1 MLSKILYIVLSL
13 LFIFNMEAQNIKAA
27 FKLEADIPQ
36 TTNKLYFGQY
46 GSGQSYALDS
56 VIPRTG
62 KAIFTREKQPDPGEY
77 FIYSKTGLF
86 IRLLLDK
93 GQDNIRVSINPSDPE
108 QNKIWGSE
116 DTRLFWQYQTL
127 SQKAEDLKK
136 SIGKKP
142 GQNEDDEL
150 KRLQND
156 ISDLITKHPSTW
168 FAAYAKGNTPITL
181 PYPTPKNVDEF
192 YSNKHY
198 GRVHFFDNVDLT
210 DPRLWRSS
218 YLVPMI
224 NVYMN
229 TWIEQIPDSLA
240 TAASEIVAKTK
251 GNDLCFKEMLSYLTN
266 TSLKSK
272 NMGNEN
278 IWAKLYEDYIRG
290 NNISWITTE
299 QRDGLSRKYEAIKMN
314 RIGMTAQGLQ
324 LQTIDGESVNT
335 EEINADFL
343 ILYFY
348 NHDCHHCQ
356 KSIPMAHDLYKTY
369 KDKGVKMVAIDINN
383 DKGQM
388 LSFIEKYNLRDWINC
403 ADPDYKSKF
412 WLYYNTSSVPAIYI
426 IDKDK
431 KIVAKDINSETMR
444 KFLEFYIK

>member
-1 MLSKILYIVLSL
+1 MRSKILCILLSL
-13 LFIFNMEAQNIKAA
+13 LFIFNMEAQNIKSA

-36 TTNKLYFGQY
+36 TADKLYFGQY
-46 GSGQSYALDS
+46 GSGQSYVIDS
-56 VIPRTG
+56 VVPTNG
-62 KAIFTREKQPDPGEY
+62 KAIFTREKQLDTGEY

-93 GQDNIRVSINPSDPE
+93 GQDNIRISVNPTDPV
-108 QNKIWGSE
+108 QSKISGSE

-127 SQKAEDLKK
+127 SRKVEDLKK
-136 SIGKKP
+136 NIGKKP
-142 GQNEDDEL
+142 DNEYADEL
-150 KRLQND
+150 KRLQDD
-156 ISDLITKHPSTW
+156 ISDLIAKNSGTW

-181 PYPTPKNVDEF
+181 PFPTAKNVDEF

-210 DPRLWRSS
+210 DFRLWRSS

-224 NVYMN
+224 NVYMDI
-229 TWIEQIPDSLA
+229 WIEQIPDSLA

-251 GNDLCFKEMLSYLTN
+251 GSDLCFKEMLSYLTN
-266 TSLKSK
+266 RSLKSR

-290 NNISWITTE
+290 NDISWITTE
-299 QRDGLSRKYEAIKMN
+299 QRENLSRKYEAIKMN
-314 RIGMTAQGLQ
+314 RIGMAAQVLL
-324 LQTIDGESVNT
+324 LQTIDGEPVNT
-335 EEINADFL
+335 GEISADFL

-356 KSIPMAHDLYKTY
+356 EEVPMTHDLYKAY

-383 DKGQM
+383 NKEQM
-388 LSFIEKYNLRDWINC
+388 LSFIEKYNLRDWVNC

-431 KIVAKDINSETMR
+431 KIVAKDIDSATIK
-444 KFLEFYIK
+444 KFLELYIK